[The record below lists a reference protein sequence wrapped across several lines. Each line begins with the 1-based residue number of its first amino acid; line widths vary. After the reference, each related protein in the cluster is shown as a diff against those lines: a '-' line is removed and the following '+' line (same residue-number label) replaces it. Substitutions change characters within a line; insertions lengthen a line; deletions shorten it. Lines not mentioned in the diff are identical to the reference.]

1 MLFTKRWQ
9 QFRTFTQ
16 IERLRN
22 DWELAFGYPIIKYSS
37 FSVYFSISILDDN
50 SSNKNIYMIIWKF

>member
-22 DWELAFGYPIIKYSS
+22 DGELASGYPIIK
-37 FSVYFSISILDDN
+37 
-50 SSNKNIYMIIWKF
+50 